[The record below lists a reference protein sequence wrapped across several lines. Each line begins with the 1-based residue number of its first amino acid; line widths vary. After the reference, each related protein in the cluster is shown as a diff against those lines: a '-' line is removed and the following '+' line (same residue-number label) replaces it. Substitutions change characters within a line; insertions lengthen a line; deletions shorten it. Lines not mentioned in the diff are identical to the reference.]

1 MWSMTR
7 KCKQV
12 GHKVHPVKSY
22 RDALL
27 LMRVIPDFPKEGILF
42 QDITPILSD
51 GPAFSAII
59 REIVSRSSSVDYVAG
74 VEARGFIF
82 AGAIA
87 NELGVGFIPIRK
99 KGKLP
104 HDSISRS
111 YGLEYGQAELEIHRD
126 AIPEGSKVLLVDDIL
141 ATGGT
146 IDAAIELI
154 KELGAVVSDVAFV
167 SAIDEL
173 NGYLSFRKNH
183 PSIKLHILSDR

>member
-1 MWSMTR
+1 MKS
-7 KCKQV
+7 KQV

-27 LMRVIPDFPKEGILF
+27 LMRVIPDFPREGILF

-59 REIVSRSSSVDYVAG
+59 REIVYRSSSVDYVAG

-82 AGAIA
+82 AAA
-87 NELGVGFIPIRK
+87 VAHELGIGFIPIRK

-111 YGLEYGQAELEIHRD
+111 YGLEYGEAELEIHRD
-126 AIPEGSKVLLVDDIL
+126 AIPAGSKVLLIDDIL

-146 IDAAIELI
+146 ISAAIELI
-154 KELGAVVSDVAFV
+154 VELGAVVSDLAFI

-173 NGYLSFRKNH
+173 NGQKEIRTNY

>member
-1 MWSMTR
+1 MKSN
-7 KCKQV
+7 QV
-12 GHKVHPVKSY
+12 GHKVNPMKNY

-27 LMRVIPDFPKEGILF
+27 LMRLIPDFPKEGILF

-82 AGAIA
+82 ASAVA
-87 NELGVGFIPIRK
+87 HELGIGFIPIRK

-126 AIPEGSKVLLVDDIL
+126 AIPAGSKVLLIDDIL

-146 IDAAIELI
+146 IGAAIELVH
-154 KELGAVVSDVAFV
+154 ELDATVTDIAFV
-167 SAIDEL
+167 SEISEL
-173 NGYLSFRKNH
+173 NGHLAISKNY
-183 PSIKLHILSDR
+183 PAIKIHILSSS